1 MSFNPALFHLRT
13 SHAFSSFQGAN
24 RTPYSHPINLLYEKA
39 VVDYLPIFADLKQ
52 RPVLVVG
59 GGEVAARKVDLLL
72 RAGAEVRIVAQALAA
87 ELEHLHQLGRVDW
100 LGQQFMPQ
108 QLDDVF
114 LAIAATD
121 DSALNAEVYAEA
133 DKRRVLANVVD
144 DQPRCSF
151 IFPSIIDRSP
161 LVVAVS
167 SSGQAPVLARMLREK
182 LEALLPT
189 SLGRMAEL
197 AGGLRG
203 KVKQQLASIGVR
215 RRFWEQAFNGRF
227 ATLVANGQVE
237 QAQQQLEQDLTA
249 FAQGN
254 EGKQGEIA
262 LVGAGPGDVGL
273 LTLRG
278 LQVMQQADVVL
289 YDHLV
294 SEETLDLVRRDAER
308 ICVGKRA
315 GAHSVIQEETN
326 RLLVELA
333 QQGKRVVRLKGGD
346 PFIFGRGGEELQV
359 AAAAGIP
366 FQVVPGVT
374 AAAGAT
380 AYAGIPLTH
389 RDHAQS
395 VTFITGHCRADE
407 DALDWAD
414 LARARQTLAIYMGTM
429 KAADIS
435 RNLIAHGR
443 SAQTPVAVISRGTR
457 ADQVVQTGTLQQ
469 LEQLAQQAP
478 LPALLVIG
486 EVVELHH
493 QIAWFGHQPQTAVA
507 ARPAVVNLA

>member
-1 MSFNPALFHLRT
+1 M
-13 SHAFSSFQGAN
+13 
-24 RTPYSHPINLLYEKA
+24 
-39 VVDYLPIFADLKQ
+39 DYLPIFADLKQ

-59 GGEVAARKVDLLL
+59 GGDVAARKVDLLQ
-72 RAGAEVRIVAQALAA
+72 RAGAEIRIVAQSLSP
-87 ELEHLHQLGRVDW
+87 ELEQQRQQGQLLW
-100 LGQQFMPQ
+100 LGKTFDPQ
-108 QLDDVF
+108 QLDEVF

-121 DSALNAEVYAEA
+121 DNALNAAVFAEA

-167 SSGQAPVLARMLREK
+167 SSGQAPVLARLLREK
-182 LEALLPT
+182 LEALLPA
-189 SLGRMAEL
+189 SLGQMAQV
-197 AGGLRG
+197 AGRWRG
-203 KVKQQLASIGVR
+203 QAKQRLASIGER
-215 RRFWEQAFNGRF
+215 RRFWEKAFGGRF
-227 ATLVANGQVE
+227 ATLVANGQTA
-237 QAQQQLEQDLTA
+237 QAERQLEQDLQS
-249 FAQGN
+249 FAAGD
-254 EGKQGEIA
+254 EGVQGEIA

-294 SEETLDLVRRDAER
+294 SGEILDLVRRDAER

-395 VTFITGHCRADE
+395 VTFITGHCRPDG
-407 DALDWAD
+407 DGLDWAD

-435 RNLIAHGR
+435 QRLIAHGR
-443 SAQTPVAVISRGTR
+443 AADTPVAVISRGTR
-457 ADQVVQTGTLQQ
+457 ADQQVQIGTLDQ
-469 LEQLAQQAP
+469 LEHLAQRAP

-493 QIAWFGHQPQTAVA
+493 QIAWFGHQSQTEGA